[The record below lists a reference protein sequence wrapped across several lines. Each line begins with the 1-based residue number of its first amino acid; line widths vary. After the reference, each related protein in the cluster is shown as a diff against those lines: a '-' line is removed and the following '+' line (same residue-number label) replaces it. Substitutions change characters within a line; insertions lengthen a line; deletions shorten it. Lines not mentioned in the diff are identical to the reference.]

1 MAALLWS
8 KNDVVKLR
16 LAFSRHFQTHCEWLA
31 GGGASIG
38 FFFRQVAIRIA
49 ARVHTFNRLGA
60 RPFGDTLL
68 HVFVVAL
75 FFRCEIAIRFSFF
88 EEPVRSGAMLRCVV

>member
-8 KNDVVKLR
+8 KNYVVKLR
-16 LAFSRHFQTHCEWLA
+16 LAFSRHFETHCEWLT

-38 FFFRQVAIRIA
+38 FFFRQIAIRIA

-60 RPFGDTLL
+60 GRFGDALL
-68 HVFVVAL
+68 HVFGVPL
-75 FFRCEIAIRFSFF
+75 FFRREIAIRFSFF
-88 EEPVRSGAMLRCVV
+88 EEQVRGGAMLRCVL